1 MKKWTVLIRG
11 VGSRDVEAKGIDGAY
26 AATMD
31 EFGCKLD
38 DILAVLSHAPI
49 NPTFHVREQ
58 NPSGCWGFARRSSL
72 HGISRRYPR
81 RFAANHPVTRRYA
94 AKKVRRRGERGKSG

>member
-11 VGSRDVEAKGIDGAY
+11 VGSRDVEAKDIDGAY
-26 AATMD
+26 AAAMD

-49 NPTFHVREQ
+49 NPTFHVRLDGEL
-58 NPSGCWGFARRSSL
+58 FSL
-72 HGISRRYPR
+72 RN
-81 RFAANHPVTRRYA
+81 AA
-94 AKKVRRRGERGKSG
+94 